1 MESSKSFLFYNVRG
15 FYGGALRGRG
25 EHSTFEGGTD
35 YCALSNTVSR
45 FREGSTAAESLFSA
59 GFNGGS
65 PPNPNLPIYQPV
77 TEAK

>member
-1 MESSKSFLFYNVRG
+1 MKCCTQAWLRCRSSEG
-15 FYGGALRGRG
+15 WG